1 MSKQPLENKIL
12 LTPTEARQLLGVGRT
27 EMYNLCRTK
36 GFPAFKIGSKYHV
49 NKVKL
54 QEWCNKQCEMEEV

>member
-27 EMYNLCRTK
+27 EMYALCRTK
-36 GFPAFKIGSKYHV
+36 GFPAFKIKTRIYV
-49 NKVKL
+49 NKDKL
-54 QEWCNKQCEMEEV
+54 KEWADKQCEMEEV